1 MQKNQG
7 LNYKLHINT
16 EDMATHGFERKT
28 HEKVE
33 AFIKEHGLIERGGK
47 VVTGLSGGP
56 DSVCLARIL
65 HRLGYEVVA
74 VHCNFHL
81 RGEESMRDE
90 RFVRD
95 FCKGEGIECL
105 KVDFDTMG
113 YAKEKKVSI
122 EMAARELRYAE
133 FRRIMRDE
141 GAKCI
146 AVGHHENDNVETML
160 LNAARGTGIRGLCGM
175 QPKNG
180 DVVRPLLCLTRQD
193 ISAYLKECA
202 QSFVTDHT
210 NLEDEYARNKVR
222 LNIMPML
229 ESINRGAL
237 GNMASTIENL
247 NEAYKVYKQAIRRDM
262 SLCCEMMDNGEMRI
276 SRERL
281 METASPISVL
291 HELLG
296 EMGFNKA
303 ELKDMLAGSC
313 GKVFGDKG
321 RRAAIDRQ
329 HIIIESPHYPAADI
343 EQTIAGIEG
352 LEMKKDT
359 RHAYLDAD
367 KLHGVLTVRTP
378 RTGDSFAPFG
388 MKGKRKLL
396 SDYMTDQKMSVFEK
410 ERQPLLMDGEEIAWV
425 VGRRSSDLYKIDGST
440 RRVVILSL
448 KS

>member
-1 MQKNQG
+1 
-7 LNYKLHINT
+7 
-16 EDMATHGFERKT
+16 MATNRIERKT
-28 HEKVE
+28 HEKVA
-33 AFIKEHGLIERGGK
+33 AFIKEKSLIKCGGK
-47 VVTGLSGGP
+47 VVAGLSGGP

-65 HRLGYEVVA
+65 HRLGYEVIA

-90 RFVRD
+90 RFVCD
-95 FCKGEGIECL
+95 FCKREGLECM
-105 KVDFDTMG
+105 KVDFDTTG

-133 FRRIMRDE
+133 FRRIMKE
-141 GAKCI
+141 TGAESI

-160 LNAARGTGIRGLCGM
+160 LNAARGTGIKGLCGM

-193 ISAYLKECA
+193 ISTYLKECA
-202 QSFVTDHT
+202 QDFVTDHT

-222 LNIMPML
+222 LHVVPTL
-229 ESINRGAL
+229 ESINKGAL
-237 GNMASTIENL
+237 GNMASTMENL
-247 NEAYKVYKQAIRRDM
+247 NEAYKVYKQAIRRDIND
-262 SLCCEMMDNGEMRI
+262 CCEMMDNGEIRI
-276 SRERL
+276 CRARL
-281 METASPISVL
+281 METASPLSVL

-296 EMGFNKA
+296 EYGFNKA

-321 RRAAIDRQ
+321 HRAAIDRQ
-329 HIIIESPHYPAADI
+329 HIIIESPHYPALDI
-343 EQTIAGIEG
+343 EQGTVGIKD
-352 LEMKKDT
+352 LVMKKDAG
-359 RHAYLDAD
+359 HAYLDAD
-367 KLHGVLTVRTP
+367 KLHGALTTRTP

-410 ERQPLLMDGEEIAWV
+410 ERQLLVMDGEEIAWV
-425 VGRRSSDLYKIDGST
+425 AGRRSSDLYKIDGST
-440 RRVVILSL
+440 QRVVILSI
-448 KS
+448 KP